1 MSNLKNL
8 YGGVTVKALGAGPA
22 TGGRS
27 SWERNSMRRSIINA
41 VGLAQIAGAIVCQP
55 VLGDITVLFTNAGEG
70 LNAPV
75 LDLQGNPL
83 LPSADYRVC
92 LYHGMT
98 MPSVWAGRE
107 PLITALTS
115 PGLFGAGQPP
125 ITIPN
130 VEPEI
135 AWNYWFQIKVWNV
148 RGGRSP
154 TFEQALAIGET
165 ELAESRMFQLSVP
178 AGDPNATPPV
188 PAPPLYGLASFT
200 FPVVNPSIKI
210 TAPSIGTNGFTFTV
224 TGPAN
229 GPLEIQAATNL
240 TNQRWVPLL
249 TGTLTNGSYTYTDA
263 QWTSY
268 PLQFYRVKLW

>member
-1 MSNLKNL
+1 MK
-8 YGGVTVKALGAGPA
+8 
-22 TGGRS
+22 
-27 SWERNSMRRSIINA
+27 RSILRA
-41 VGLAQIAGAIVCQP
+41 VGLAQIASAVVCQP
-55 VLGDITVLFTNAGEG
+55 ILAEVTVLFTNSGEG

-75 LDLQGNPL
+75 LDLHGNPL
-83 LPSADYRVC
+83 LPSADYRVG
-92 LYHGMT
+92 LYYGKSMA
-98 MPSVWAGRE
+98 SVGYE
-107 PLITALTS
+107 GQPVQTGFTS
-115 PGLFGAGQPP
+115 PGLFGAAQPP
-125 ITIPN
+125 ITIPSF
-130 VEPEI
+130 EPEMVSH
-135 AWNYWFQIKVWNV
+135 YWFQIKVWNV
-148 RGGRSP
+148 RGGKSP
-154 TFEQALAIGET
+154 TFEAALAIGET